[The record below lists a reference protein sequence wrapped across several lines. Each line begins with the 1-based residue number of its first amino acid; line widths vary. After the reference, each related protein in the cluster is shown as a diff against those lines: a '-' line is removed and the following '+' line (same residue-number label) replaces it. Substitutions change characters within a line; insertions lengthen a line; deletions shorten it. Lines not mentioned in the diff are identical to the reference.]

1 MTTNLP
7 KGYCLRW
14 IHLQKGHA
22 AEFAVK
28 AAINRVAYRLSGTG
42 ARVNIYLPT
51 IDIDLV
57 DGLLRLESPAG
68 WTILIEFSVKSSQS
82 PSLHLGGEEYG
93 GLRQWIARSAGH
105 KTPALLFL
113 QSWHSRSLGFYSPRD
128 IREAT
133 AAAGRRSLR
142 MPTTTGADDVE
153 TRLGDFLAMVAKC
166 ETEME
171 AREAFL

>member
-1 MTTNLP
+1 MMTDVS

-14 IHLQKGHA
+14 LHLQKGHA

-28 AAINRVAYRLSGTG
+28 STINRVAYRLSGAG

-57 DGLLRLESPAG
+57 DGLLRLESPVG

-82 PSLHLGGEEYG
+82 SSLHLGGEEYG

-105 KTPALLFL
+105 RTPALLFL
-113 QSWHSRSLGFYSPRD
+113 QSWHTRSLGFYSPRD

-133 AAAGRRSLR
+133 AAGRRSLR
-142 MPTTTGADDVE
+142 MPITTGADDVE
-153 TRLGDFLAMVAKC
+153 TKLRDFLAMVAKC
-166 ETEME
+166 ENEME
-171 AREAFL
+171 AREVFL